1 MRAGVMKSVVIK
13 RSILINGRKTS
24 VSLENEFWEGLREIA
39 DRGMIAHSTLVE
51 QIDQERD
58 NVNLSSAIRVFVFNH
73 FRSQGRVKPAGNFE
87 ASRGK
92 SMKLRAQA
100 DGCGCW
106 PNGVDAERGA
116 RGLARGKPIALVS
129 VRLTELL

>member
-73 FRSQGRVKPAGNFE
+73 FRSPGKVKPVGIFRQLGA
-87 ASRGK
+87 K
-92 SMKLRAQA
+92 SMNLQAQA
-100 DGCGCW
+100 D
-106 PNGVDAERGA
+106 E
-116 RGLARGKPIALVS
+116 
-129 VRLTELL
+129 RLTPREELED